1 MPALQISDNWRG
13 FDSLRFLVIFGDS
26 FSSVGYSAGSSNPSA
41 DEPLGIVFPGE
52 TSCERLDEVTQQT
65 VHDPNW
71 VGHLVRSVNAQ
82 RPDKALLVYDYA
94 IPGDTVARMKIKQVG
109 KEFLPHVGS
118 HPAWAP
124 WTASDTLFLTWIGI
138 NDCTWNLHLQAP
150 SAQACLDDLFAAQEK
165 LYQAGAR
172 NFCFVD
178 VPPAHTLPKGPK
190 TPRAKAA
197 YESWNPL
204 LRSGAEA
211 FSAAHPDATV
221 LLFSSWDLFTRVLSD
236 PLAAGV
242 AHEAATRA
250 ALFADGF
257 LPSSAMHAVIAREIL
272 AFLKSQPAA
281 GSSSLSSQDATA
293 NR

>member
-1 MPALQISDNWRG
+1 MG
-13 FDSLRFLVIFGDS
+13 F
-26 FSSVGYSAGSSNPSA
+26 SAGCSKPSA

-65 VHDPNW
+65 VHEPNW

-82 RPDKALLVYDYA
+82 RHDNALLVYDYA
-94 IPGDTVARMKIKQVG
+94 ITGDTVARVKIKQVG

-124 WTASDTLFLTWIGI
+124 WTGSDTLFLTWIGI
-138 NDCTWNLHLQAP
+138 NDCTWNLRLQAS
-150 SAQACLDDLFAAQEK
+150 SAQASLDDLFAAQEK
-165 LYQAGAR
+165 LYQSGAR

-178 VPPAHTLPKGPK
+178 VPPVHTFPNGESALAAVSVPFSDCSSRTGGLGPK
-190 TPRAKAA
+190 TPRAKTA

-204 LRSGAEA
+204 LRAGAEA
-211 FSAAHPDATV
+211 FSTAHPDATV
-221 LLFSSWDLFTRVLSD
+221 LLFSSWDLFTHVLSD
-236 PLAAGV
+236 PLSAGV
-242 AHEAATRA
+242 AHEAATQA

-257 LPSSAMHAVIAREIL
+257 HPSSAMHAVIAREIL

-281 GSSSLSSQDATA
+281 ESSSLSSQDATA
-293 NR
+293 NT

>member
-124 WTASDTLFLTWIGI
+124 WTASDTLFITWIGI
-138 NDCTWNLHLQAP
+138 NDCTWNLRLQAP

-178 VPPAHTLPKGPK
+178 VPPAHTFPKGPK

-236 PLAAGV
+236 PLSAGV
-242 AHEAATRA
+242 AYEAPTRT

-257 LPSSAMHAVIAREIL
+257 HPSSAMHTIIEKDIL
-272 AFLKSQPAA
+272 AFLRHQPTLVP
-281 GSSSLSSQDATA
+281 SSSNS
-293 NR
+293 